1 MVFNKNNNTVEM
13 YRYLKHYK
21 NKMLEK
27 RIKTLYLIIQLI
39 QKNYTI
45 KINEILLL

>member
-1 MVFNKNNNTVEM
+1 M

-21 NKMLEK
+21 NKMLEN

-39 QKNYTI
+39 EKNYTI
-45 KINEILLL
+45 KINEILLI